1 MVPRAVLMCEAA
13 VRRVVDKKCPLVYV
27 AMSTV
32 DCATKGVVMTA
43 NNPRFGYHFA
53 KLHRLMVALCKQDIS
68 NLGIQPSQMP
78 FIAEL
83 LHCDDPVTQ
92 DELSAALVIDKAAT
106 ARALDQLEQNG
117 FVSRRVNPENR
128 RQKLVSATE
137 KARSIQARFY
147 GTLKTASDVFTRGFS
162 KEDMGHVLELM
173 NRMIANAMDDI
184 R

>member
-1 MVPRAVLMCEAA
+1 
-13 VRRVVDKKCPLVYV
+13 
-27 AMSTV
+27 
-32 DCATKGVVMTA
+32 MTS

-68 NLGIQPSQMP
+68 KLGIQSSQMP

-83 LHCDDPVTQ
+83 LHYDGPVTQ

-117 FVSRRVNPENR
+117 FVFRRVNPENR
-128 RQKLVSATE
+128 RQKLVTATE
-137 KARSIQARFY
+137 KAREIQTRFY
-147 GTLKTASDVFTRGFS
+147 GTLQVASDVFTRNFS

-173 NRMIANAMDDI
+173 NRMIENAMDSTK
-184 R
+184 